1 MDKKNILII
10 DNDVDS
16 INVYRDMLENAG
28 FVVTTSMKGK
38 EGMDIVRKN
47 HPDLVIIEAM
57 LPDINGFSVCRELK
71 DDPGLSSI
79 PVLIVSALGTS
90 EETYLA
96 NMATEHKADGFLAKP
111 VAAGKLLQMIGDL
124 FSGVSSP
131 VKESRARA
139 KILLI
144 DDDPDFLDAT
154 KKLLVANR
162 FHVLTAEN
170 GEEGISKAKYEK
182 PDLIVLDVIMPGKD
196 GYSVCHELRKIAE
209 TRPIPV
215 IMLTA
220 VGQQLSKPEYAVDMA
235 IDHLADDYIDKP
247 VDTQTLI
254 KKIEK
259 HLRH

>member
-1 MDKKNILII
+1 MDKTKILII
-10 DNDVDS
+10 DSDVEAAET
-16 INVYRDMLENAG
+16 YRKSLEHAG
-28 FVVTTSMKGK
+28 YEVTLLRAGR
-38 EGMDIVRKN
+38 EGVERIRTVR
-47 HPDLVIIEAM
+47 PDLIILEAM

-71 DDPGLSSI
+71 EDPGYSSI
-79 PVLIVSALGTS
+79 PIIIVTALGTS

-96 NMATEHKADGFLAKP
+96 NMAEEHKADGFFAKP
-111 VAAGKLLQMIGDL
+111 VDTGRLLKKAADLLAGGPPEAK
-124 FSGVSSP
+124 GV
-131 VKESRARA
+131 KTRA

-154 KKLLVANR
+154 QQILAANR
-162 FHVLTAEN
+162 FEVITAKD
-170 GEEGISKAKYEK
+170 GQEGIARAKYES
-182 PDLIVLDVIMPGKD
+182 PDLILLDVIMPGKD
-196 GYSVCHELRKIAE
+196 GYSVCYELRKMAQ

-254 KKIEK
+254 GKIEK